1 MPVLGIIACRA
12 LEDELAHVLSED
24 DGVRQLILINNLDS
38 FGLSRKLRS
47 KSRSHLMASLEDVP
61 EMLSGSRKAG
71 FGILTGMLKPLL
83 GRFHLHSLIGK
94 TEDADEEIIIVVN
107 VLKIALHIDN
117 KLLRAE
123 VDKNI
128 DAMSQFSDS
137 ILLFYGRCGNALQDI
152 EVPQGRNCPLSFL
165 TDDSGEIVDDCIAA
179 ALGGNKQY
187 AEVLNS
193 YQGVGYF
200 CTPIWASTLNYT
212 DGEVRRYNIEHRLK
226 PKSFGDFL
234 VELGYS
240 KIATLDTGLK
250 FTSDFD
256 VESTINWFASLYHF
270 EVVRLH
276 GSVKVAERCY
286 RQAKDDLSLC
296 MQKQA
301 WNYEEHEGT
310 GTIKNA
316 EIAEP

>member
-24 DGVRQLILINNLDS
+24 GGVRQLIIINNLDC

-47 KSRSHLMASLEDVP
+47 KNRPHLMASWEDVP
-61 EMLSGSRKAG
+61 EMLNGGRKAG
-71 FGILTGMLKPLL
+71 PGMLAGMLKPLWKKI
-83 GRFHLHSLIGK
+83 HLHSLIGK
-94 TEDADEEIIIVVN
+94 TGDADEEIIIVVN

-123 VDKNI
+123 VCKNI
-128 DAMSQFSDS
+128 EAMSRFSDS

-152 EVPQGRNCPLSFL
+152 EVPQGRNCPLSSL

-187 AEVLNS
+187 AEALS
-193 YQGVGYF
+193 SHQGVGF
-200 CTPIWASTLNYT
+200 FLTPIWASGLDYI
-212 DGEVRRYNIEHRLK
+212 DSEAKRYAIEHHLK

-240 KIATLDTGLK
+240 KIAMLDTGLK
-250 FTSDFD
+250 FISDFE
-256 VESTINWFASLYHF
+256 VESKVNWFAGLYRF
-270 EVVRLH
+270 EVLKLH
-276 GSVKVAERCY
+276 GTVMVAEHCY
-286 RQAKDDLSLC
+286 RQAKDSLRF
-296 MQKQA
+296 
-301 WNYEEHEGT
+301 EG
-310 GTIKNA
+310 
-316 EIAEP
+316 

>member
-24 DGVRQLILINNLDS
+24 CEVRHLILINNLDC
-38 FGLSRKLRS
+38 FGLSGKLRS
-47 KSRSHLMASLEDVP
+47 KNRPHLLGALEDIP
-61 EMLSGSRKAG
+61 EMLSDICKTGP
-71 FGILTGMLKPLL
+71 GMLKHLLEKFRLYSLL
-83 GRFHLHSLIGK
+83 GK
-94 TEDADEEIIIVVN
+94 AEDADEEIIIVVN

-123 VDKNI
+123 VCKNI

-152 EVPQGRNCPLSFL
+152 EPPQGRHCPLSFL
-165 TDDSGEIVDDCIAA
+165 TDDSGERVDDCIAA

-187 AEVLNS
+187 AEALS
-193 YQGVGYF
+193 SHQGVGYF
-200 CTPIWASTLNYT
+200 CTPMWASTLNYT
-212 DGEVRRYNIEHRLK
+212 DREVKRYAIEHHLK
-226 PKSFGDFL
+226 PKSFGDYL

-250 FTSDFD
+250 FISDYE

-270 EVVRLH
+270 EVVRLR
-276 GSVKVAERCY
+276 GNAKVAERCY
-286 RQAKDDLSLC
+286 RQAKDDVRATARKS
-296 MQKQA
+296 KRGPEA
-301 WNYEEHEGT
+301 
-310 GTIKNA
+310 
-316 EIAEP
+316 